1 VFNSFGKLG
10 INIKDMFSEF
20 ITYPKFVLAM
30 KFSIEKTATPVY
42 LYPVIPTPFQH
53 DVTNFQ
59 FYYEKKP
66 HMMLSLDF
74 W

>member
-1 VFNSFGKLG
+1 VFNSFGKFG

-42 LYPVIPTPFQH
+42 LYPVIPTPFHH

-59 FYYEKKP
+59 F
-66 HMMLSLDF
+66 
-74 W
+74 